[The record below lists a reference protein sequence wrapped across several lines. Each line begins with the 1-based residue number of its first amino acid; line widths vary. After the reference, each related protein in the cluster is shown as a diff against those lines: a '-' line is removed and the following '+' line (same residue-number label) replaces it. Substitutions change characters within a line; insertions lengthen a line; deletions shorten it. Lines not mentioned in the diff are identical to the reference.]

1 MKANLE
7 KLKKRIREKEKIL
20 VCFSGG
26 VDSVFLAKIV
36 FDVLGKNALAVTI
49 DSETFPRGELKDA
62 KRIASEI
69 GVRHRIVSCSLLK
82 NRRFVK
88 NPRNRCYY
96 CKKEMMK
103 ILKKIADEENIECIA
118 DGVTFSDYDEY
129 RPGLKI
135 KCFWHPLAE
144 SSFSKNEVRKLAK
157 KTGLLIYDK
166 PSDACLATRIPYNE
180 KITKKNLGMIEK
192 SEAVLKKMGFTQV
205 RVRYHKNIARIEV
218 GEKEIKKILNMRKKI
233 VNEMKKLGCPYITL
247 DLQGYRSGSM
257 DEVL

>member
-26 VDSVFLAKIV
+26 VDSAFLAKIV
-36 FDVLGKNALAVTI
+36 FDVLGKNAFAVTI
-49 DSETFPRGELKDA
+49 DSETFPRKGLKDA
-62 KRIASEI
+62 KNVASEI
-69 GVRHRIVSCSLLK
+69 GIRHKIVSCSLLK
-82 NRRFVK
+82 NKRFVE
-88 NPRNRCYY
+88 NSVNRCYL

-103 ILKKIADEENIECIA
+103 TLKKIAEEENIECIA
-118 DGVTFSDYDEY
+118 DGVTFSDYEGY

-135 KCFWHPLAE
+135 KGFWHPLAE
-144 SSFSKNEVRKLAK
+144 SGFSKNEVRKLAK

-166 PSDACLATRIPYNE
+166 PSDACLATRLPYKE
-180 KITKKNLGMIEK
+180 KITKKKMEIIENAEEIIK
-192 SEAVLKKMGFTQV
+192 NAGVTQV

-233 VNEMKKLGCPYITL
+233 VNEMKKLGSPYITL

-257 DEVL
+257 DEGL